1 MGLHRCFVRLTRNT
15 ASITQWMYP
24 FRAFATQG
32 DEVQPAREFVSVEI
46 RLLSGNHTIVRVVSP
61 SPWLERCRAVTLFTQ
76 LTLHSYC
83 GQQLAVAAVLCCA
96 MLCCAMLC
104 CAALRCA
111 VLPALAQRHRFTP
124 SFMGNQNSAH
134 LLSICP
140 FSCLVQES
148 SQQLRAVF
156 NLVSSQT
163 GTPPSCQTVVVS
175 ETRCSSRGL
184 SAVIKD
190 IAHSWEV
197 RQSTRSLMLG
207 LINYM
212 FLPQVMG
219 R

>member
-1 MGLHRCFVRLTRNT
+1 M
-15 ASITQWMYP
+15 
-24 FRAFATQG
+24 
-32 DEVQPAREFVSVEI
+32 
-46 RLLSGNHTIVRVVSP
+46 RLLV
-61 SPWLERCRAVTLFTQ
+61 
-76 LTLHSYC
+76 
-83 GQQLAVAAVLCCA
+83 
-96 MLCCAMLC
+96 
-104 CAALRCA
+104 
-111 VLPALAQRHRFTP
+111 
-124 SFMGNQNSAH
+124 
-134 LLSICP
+134 ICP